1 LIGFRAED
9 SVELYDLK
17 TDPLERQNLREE
29 KPKLLAG
36 LLKELA
42 LLINTESPIQE
53 RKEIIDKKTAERL
66 KSLGYLQ

>member
-1 LIGFRAED
+1 
-9 SVELYDLK
+9 
-17 TDPLERQNLREE
+17 
-29 KPKLLAG
+29 LAG
-36 LLKELA
+36 LLKGLA